1 MKLTSLKTL
10 FKRPF
15 FSFLNEVF
23 SEWNRHGTLVQG
35 AALAF
40 YTIISL
46 PTLILALTGILSFF
60 VSASTARDNL
70 LEMIQR
76 FTGTESYNLVK
87 SILEHTTTSSEN
99 VLRIVVGG
107 IVLFF
112 TVTGVFG
119 NLQAALNKIW
129 NAQPKAS
136 VSWKRTMG
144 NRFIAFGSFLV
155 IAIIFASSII
165 LNGFISKAD
174 FLFSFLQGNSYVGI
188 IAITLLSN
196 IIISTLL
203 FTLLFK
209 ILPDA
214 KTHIKDAIIGG
225 LITTGLFLV
234 GESILT
240 LYFRYNNLQ
249 TSYGV
254 TGSLVVLM
262 LWIYYSAQIL
272 FIGAEIT
279 QVYARHH
286 GKGIKLED
294 YAEKKLKTS

>member
-1 MKLTSLKTL
+1 
-10 FKRPF
+10 
-15 FSFLNEVF
+15 
-23 SEWNRHGTLVQG
+23 
-35 AALAF
+35 
-40 YTIISL
+40 
-46 PTLILALTGILSFF
+46 